1 MYNGLM
7 PACRLL
13 LKQERTF
20 MVSKHTIKVTATAAQ
35 EYSTGVWVQDNT
47 LRNRSGWKDL
57 NRNL

>member
-1 MYNGLM
+1 
-7 PACRLL
+7 
-13 LKQERTF
+13 